1 MRAILCPTGSTE
13 GFDERLDTAL
23 ALARALGGHISLL
36 IASPVIELAA
46 WEPFGGVAL
55 TADTVRE
62 LRAEDEALAQRLE
75 TRLARDDVPYDVSVL
90 DGDRFA
96 ALCAGARFA
105 DVIVLGRDD
114 MMLEDLVIAER
125 CPVLALPPQGWTD
138 PVSPRAMVA
147 WDGSRAAANAMK
159 AALPLL
165 RRAHQVDVVTIGGK
179 GGGMGDDCDSSLA
192 LRYLSRHAIH
202 AELHRFPV
210 SGTVAQTLLA
220 TAGRLESDLL
230 VMGLYGHSR
239 LREILLGG
247 VTREMIAQAGVALL
261 LAH

>member
-1 MRAILCPTGSTE
+1 MRAILCPADSTE
-13 GFDERLDTAL
+13 GFDQRLDAAL
-23 ALARALGGHISLL
+23 ALVRALGSHVSLP
-36 IASPVIELAA
+36 IVSPVIELAA

-62 LRAEDEALAQRLE
+62 MRGEDQALARRLE
-75 TRLARDDVPYDVSVL
+75 ARLAREDVPYDVSVL
-90 DGDRFA
+90 ESDRFA

-114 MMLEDLVIAER
+114 VMLEDLVIAER
-125 CPVLALPPQGWTD
+125 CPVLALPPLGWND

-147 WDGSRAAANAMK
+147 WDGSRAAANAMR

-165 RRAHQVDVVTIGGK
+165 TRARQVDVVTIGSK
-179 GGGMGDDCDSSLA
+179 GDDCDASLA

-202 AELHRFPV
+202 AELHRVPA

-239 LREILLGG
+239 LRELLLGG
-247 VTREMIAQAGVALL
+247 VTREMIAKAGVALL